1 MGRRAQRL
9 PLTALVAR
17 NVARNPFQ
25 MSTWRS
31 VVVVVVVVVAVVV
44 VAAAA
49 CGGSGGGA
57 GACWRGPP

>member
-9 PLTALVAR
+9 PRTALVAR

-31 VVVVVVVVVAVVV
+31 VVVVVVV
-44 VAAAA
+44 AAAA
-49 CGGSGGGA
+49 AAAGCGGGGGGGGA